1 MSRPTPQSKP
11 FERGDG
17 AIELLFFFTLS
28 DLRGEVRCTMQQKM
42 LHAIELEDWQ
52 GALQTAP
59 PTEQTGVH
67 QDVWFQMIHALRG
80 ASSSEEEILML
91 RAALRKAPRCIGLYH
106 GIVRLHL
113 KQRNI
118 EQATYWW
125 SIGIK
130 IDPHNALLWL
140 LGSQIALLQDDL
152 PTAEIRHQS
161 ASRFVNQD
169 DPLLQRT
176 AGRMDMAR
184 ACTLWGKGQ
193 HEQALFWMLRA
204 LRYDPSWAEPWEALA
219 QYLELMGCKERAAWY
234 AAEARIRRKEAHLN

>member
-1 MSRPTPQSKP
+1 
-11 FERGDG
+11 
-17 AIELLFFFTLS
+17 
-28 DLRGEVRCTMQQKM
+28 MQQKM